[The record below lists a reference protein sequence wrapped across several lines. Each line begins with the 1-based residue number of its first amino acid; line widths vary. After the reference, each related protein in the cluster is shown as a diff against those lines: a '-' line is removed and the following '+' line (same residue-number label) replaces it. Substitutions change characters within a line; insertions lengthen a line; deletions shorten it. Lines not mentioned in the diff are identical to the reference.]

1 MHFST
6 MAMTAM
12 RFVEMRED
20 ADTIGKFH
28 LLEGSFKLSFLT

>member
-1 MHFST
+1 MYSST

-20 ADTIGKFH
+20 ADTIGKCP
-28 LLEGSFKLSFLT
+28 LLQGQSRPIH

>member
-1 MHFST
+1 

-20 ADTIGKFH
+20 ADTIGESHIHQDCRCCFTKEH
-28 LLEGSFKLSFLT
+28 L